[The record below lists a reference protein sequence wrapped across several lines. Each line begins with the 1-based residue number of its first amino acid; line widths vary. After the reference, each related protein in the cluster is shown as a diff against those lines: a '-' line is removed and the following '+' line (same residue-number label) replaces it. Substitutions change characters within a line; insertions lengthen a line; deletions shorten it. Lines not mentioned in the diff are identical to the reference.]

1 MWARGFLP
9 RFGIGLEVL
18 GTRRFFQGGPSSG
31 QVEAGEGLREVGVR
45 ERGVCKEVGMRRA
58 AESSWWQG
66 GSR

>member
-1 MWARGFLP
+1 MGAG
-9 RFGIGLEVL
+9 
-18 GTRRFFQGGPSSG
+18 RFFPEGPSSE

-45 ERGVCKEVGMRRA
+45 EGVVCKEVGMRGA